1 MRSPRAAGK
10 AWRLSA
16 AALAIAWS
24 VFPIAMVVLS
34 SFKSQRDIFAIPPQ
48 LVFEPSLENYRRLL
62 KEWPAFLPDMAN
74 SLVVT
79 IGATLLTVVASTL
92 AGYVYA
98 RFRGRALAL
107 SAFFMVL
114 VRMLPPIVVT
124 LPLFPLFSWLHL
136 TDTHLVLVLMYA
148 AFFVSLSTWI
158 MRAFIDQVPR
168 ELEEAA
174 VVDGAGLLQVLRM
187 VVLPLVVN
195 GVIAASLFVIVY
207 AWNEFIFAL
216 IFTTRIARTAPLVMS
231 EMLSTTDG
239 VDWGVLFAAA
249 TVQLAP
255 ILAFILAAQ
264 RYVIAGLTAGAV
276 KG

>member
-1 MRSPRAAGK
+1 MRSPGAAGK

-16 AALAIAWS
+16 AALAIGWS

-34 SFKSQRDIFAIPPQ
+34 SFKPQRDIFAIPPQ
-48 LVFEPSLENYRRLL
+48 LVFAPTLENYRRLL
-62 KEWPAFLPDMAN
+62 QEWPAFLPDMAN

-79 IGATLLTVVASTL
+79 VGATLLTVVTSTL

-98 RFRGRALAL
+98 RFQGRALAL

-148 AFFVSLSTWI
+148 AFFVSLATWI

-174 VVDGAGLLQVLRM
+174 VVDGAGLGQVLRM
-187 VVLPLVVN
+187 VVLPLVLN
-195 GVIAASLFVIVY
+195 GVIAASLFVIVF
-207 AWNEFIFAL
+207 AWNEFVFAL
-216 IFTTRIARTAPLVMS
+216 IFTTRVARTAPLVMS

-249 TVQLAP
+249 TIQLAP

>member
-1 MRSPRAAGK
+1 MRRATDRTLRVAT
-10 AWRLSA
+10 AL
-16 AALAIAWS
+16 LAIAWS

-34 SFKSQRDIFAIPPQ
+34 SFKPQREIFAIPP
-48 LVFEPSLENYRRLL
+48 SLRFDPTLDNYARLL
-62 KEWPAFLPDMAN
+62 AEWPAFLPNMLN
-74 SLVVT
+74 SLIVT
-79 IGATLLTVVASTL
+79 VGATLLTVFAATL

-98 RFRGRALAL
+98 RFRSRALAL
-107 SAFFMVL
+107 SAFFMVV

-124 LPLFPLFSWLHL
+124 LPLFPLFSWARLN
-136 TDTHLVLVLMYA
+136 DTHLVLVLLYA

-158 MRAFIDQVPR
+158 MRAFVDQVPR

-174 VVDGAGLLQVLRM
+174 VADGASLAQVLRL
-187 VVLPLVVN
+187 VVLPLVLN
-195 GVIAASLFVIVY
+195 GVVAAALFVIVY
-207 AWNEFIFAL
+207 AWNEFVFAL
-216 IFTTRIARTAPLVMS
+216 VFTTRIARTTPLVMS

-249 TVQLAP
+249 TLQLLP
-255 ILAFILAAQ
+255 VLAFILAAQ

>member
-1 MRSPRAAGK
+1 L
-10 AWRLSA
+10 RLSA

-34 SFKSQRDIFAIPPQ
+34 SFKQQREIFAIPPR
-48 LVFEPSLENYRRLL
+48 LVFSPTLDNYRRLME
-62 KEWPAFLPDMAN
+62 EWPAFLPNMLN
-74 SLVVT
+74 SLIVT
-79 IGATLLTVVASTL
+79 IGATLLTVLVSTL

-98 RFRGRALAL
+98 RFRGRTLAL
-107 SAFFMVL
+107 SAFFMVV

-124 LPLFPLFSWLHL
+124 LPLFPLFSWLRVN
-136 TDTHLVLVLMYA
+136 DTHLVLIVLYA

-158 MRAFIDQVPR
+158 MRAFVEQVPR

-174 VVDGAGLLQVLRM
+174 FVDGASLGQVLRM

-195 GVIAASLFVIVY
+195 GVIAAALFVIVY

-216 IFTTRIARTAPLVMS
+216 VFTTRVARTTPLVMS

-249 TVQLAP
+249 TLQLAP

>member
-1 MRSPRAAGK
+1 MRRPGPLGRAL
-10 AWRLSA
+10 RLSGA
-16 AALAIAWS
+16 AAAIAWS

-34 SFKSQRDIFAIPPQ
+34 SFKPQREIFAIPPQ
-48 LVFEPSLENYRRLL
+48 LVFAPTLDNYRRLVT
-62 KEWPAFLPDMAN
+62 EWPAFFPNMLN
-74 SLVVT
+74 SLIVT
-79 IGATLLTVVASTL
+79 TGATLLTVLCATL

-98 RFRGRALAL
+98 RFRGRILAL

-124 LPLFPLFSWLHL
+124 LPLFPFFSWLRVN
-136 TDTHLVLVLMYA
+136 DTHFVLIVLYA
-148 AFFVSLSTWI
+148 AFFVSLATWI

-174 VVDGAGLLQVLRM
+174 LVDGAGLFQVLRM

-195 GVIAASLFVIVY
+195 GVIAASLFVIVF

-216 IFTTRIARTAPLVMS
+216 VFTTRIARTTPLVMS

>member
-1 MRSPRAAGK
+1 MPRPGPLGRTL
-10 AWRLSA
+10 RLSA
-16 AALAIAWS
+16 AATAVAWS

-34 SFKSQRDIFAIPPQ
+34 SFKPQREIFAIPPS
-48 LVFEPSLENYRRLL
+48 LIFAPSLDNYRRLL
-62 KEWPAFLPDMAN
+62 AEWPAFLPNMLN

-79 IGATLLTVVASTL
+79 AGATLLTVVLSTL

-107 SAFFMVL
+107 SAFFMVV

-124 LPLFPLFSWLHL
+124 LPLFPLFSWLRL
-136 TDTHLVLVLMYA
+136 SDTHLVLVLLYA

-174 VVDGAGLLQVLRM
+174 VVDGAGLAQVLRM
-187 VVLPLVVN
+187 VVLPLVLN

-216 IFTTRIARTAPLVMS
+216 IFTTRVARTAPLVMS

>member
-1 MRSPRAAGK
+1 MVATL
-10 AWRLSA
+10 RLSA
-16 AALAIAWS
+16 AALAVGWS

-34 SFKSQRDIFAIPPQ
+34 SFKPQRDIFAIPPS
-48 LVFEPSLENYRRLL
+48 LVFAPTLDNYRRLL
-62 KEWPAFLPDMAN
+62 TEWPAFFPNMLN
-74 SLVVT
+74 SLIVT
-79 IGATLLTVVASTL
+79 VGATLLTVLLSTL

-98 RFRGRALAL
+98 RCRGRALAL
-107 SAFFMVL
+107 SAFFMVV

-124 LPLFPLFSWLHL
+124 LPLFPLFSWLRL
-136 TDTHLVLVLMYA
+136 NDTHLVLILLYA

-174 VVDGAGLLQVLRM
+174 VVDGAGLVQVLRL
-187 VVLPLVVN
+187 VVLPLVLN
-195 GVIAASLFVIVY
+195 GIVASSLFVIVY

-216 IFTTRIARTAPLVMS
+216 VFTTRIARTTPLVMS

-264 RYVIAGLTAGAV
+264 RYVIAGLAAGAV

>member
-1 MRSPRAAGK
+1 MGRAL
-10 AWRLSA
+10 RLSA
-16 AALAIAWS
+16 AAAAVVWS
-24 VFPIAMVVLS
+24 IFPIAMVVLS
-34 SFKSQRDIFAIPPQ
+34 SFKPQRDIFAIPPQ
-48 LVFEPSLENYRRLL
+48 LVFAPTLENYVRLL
-62 KEWPAFLPDMAN
+62 AEWPAFLPNLLN
-74 SLVVT
+74 SLIVT
-79 IGATLLTVVASTL
+79 IGATLVTVLFSTL

-98 RFRGRALAL
+98 RYRGRLLAL
-107 SAFFMVL
+107 SAFFMVV

-124 LPLFPLFSWLHL
+124 LPLFPLFSWLRIN
-136 TDTHLVLVLMYA
+136 DTHLVLVILYA

-174 VVDGAGLLQVLRM
+174 LVDGAGLFQVLRM
-187 VVLPLVVN
+187 VVLPLVTN
-195 GVIAASLFVIVY
+195 GVIAAALFVIVY

-216 IFTTRIARTAPLVMS
+216 VFTTRVARTAPLVMS
-231 EMLSTTDG
+231 EMMSTTDG

-255 ILAFILAAQ
+255 VLAFILSAQ

>member
-1 MRSPRAAGK
+1 MPRPRPLGRAL
-10 AWRLSA
+10 RLAA

-24 VFPIAMVVLS
+24 VFPIAMVVMS
-34 SFKSQRDIFAIPPQ
+34 SFKPQREIFAIPPSF
-48 LVFEPSLENYRRLL
+48 VFTPTLENYHRLL
-62 KEWPAFLPDMAN
+62 AEWPAFLPNMMN

-79 IGATLLTVVASTL
+79 VGATLLTVFVATL

-98 RFRGRALAL
+98 RYRGRALAL
-107 SAFFMVL
+107 SAFFMVV

-124 LPLFPLFSWLHL
+124 LPLFPLFSWLRVN
-136 TDTHLVLVLMYA
+136 DTHLVLIVLYA
-148 AFFVSLSTWI
+148 AFFVSLAAWI
-158 MRAFIDQVPR
+158 MRAFVDQVPR

-174 VVDGAGLLQVLRM
+174 FVDGAGLAQVLRM

-195 GVIAASLFVIVY
+195 GVIAAALFVVVY

-216 IFTTRIARTAPLVMS
+216 VFTTRVARTTPLVMS

-249 TVQLAP
+249 SIQLAP
-255 ILAFILAAQ
+255 ILAFVLAAQ
-264 RYVIAGLTAGAV
+264 RYVIAGLSAGAV

>member
-1 MRSPRAAGK
+1 MHRPGPVGRTL
-10 AWRLSA
+10 RLSA
-16 AALAIAWS
+16 AGAAILWS

-34 SFKSQRDIFAIPPQ
+34 SFKAQRDIFAIPPN
-48 LVFEPSLENYRRLL
+48 LVFAPTLDNYRRLL
-62 KEWPAFLPDMAN
+62 SEWPAFFPNMLN
-74 SLVVT
+74 SLIVT
-79 IGATLLTVVASTL
+79 VGATLLTVVLSTL

-107 SAFFMVL
+107 SAFFMVV

-124 LPLFPLFSWLHL
+124 LPLFPLFSWMHL
-136 TDTHLVLVLMYA
+136 SDTHLVLILLYA

-187 VVLPLVVN
+187 VVLPLVLN

-216 IFTTRIARTAPLVMS
+216 VFTTRIARTTPLVMS

-249 TVQLAP
+249 SIQVAP

>member
-1 MRSPRAAGK
+1 MRRATDRTL
-10 AWRLSA
+10 RLTA
-16 AALAIAWS
+16 ALLAIAWS
-24 VFPIAMVVLS
+24 LFPIAMVVLS
-34 SFKSQRDIFAIPPQ
+34 SFKPQREIFAIPPT
-48 LVFEPSLENYRRLL
+48 LRFDPTLDNYQRLL
-62 KEWPAFLPDMAN
+62 ADWPAFLPNMLN
-74 SLVVT
+74 SLIVT
-79 IGATLLTVVASTL
+79 VGATLLTVFAATL

-98 RFRGRALAL
+98 RFRSRALAL
-107 SAFFMVL
+107 SAFFMVV

-124 LPLFPLFSWLHL
+124 LPLFPLFSWLRL
-136 TDTHLVLVLMYA
+136 NDTHIVLVVLYA

-158 MRAFIDQVPR
+158 MRAFVDQVPR

-174 VVDGAGLLQVLRM
+174 VADGASLAQVLRL
-187 VVLPLVVN
+187 VVLPLVLN
-195 GVIAASLFVIVY
+195 GVVAASLFVIVY

-216 IFTTRIARTAPLVMS
+216 VFTTRIARTTPLVMS

-249 TVQLAP
+249 TLQLLP
-255 ILAFILAAQ
+255 VLAFILAAQ

>member
-1 MRSPRAAGK
+1 MRRPGPVGATL
-10 AWRLSA
+10 RLSA

-34 SFKSQRDIFAIPPQ
+34 SFKSQRDIFAIPPS
-48 LVFEPSLENYRRLL
+48 LVFAPTLDNYRRLL
-62 KEWPAFLPDMAN
+62 TEWPAFFPNMLN
-74 SLVVT
+74 SLIVT
-79 IGATLLTVVASTL
+79 VGATLLTVLLSTL

-98 RFRGRALAL
+98 RCRGRALAL
-107 SAFFMVL
+107 SAFFMVV

-124 LPLFPLFSWLHL
+124 LPLFPLFSWLRL
-136 TDTHLVLVLMYA
+136 NDTHLVLILLYA

-174 VVDGAGLLQVLRM
+174 VVDGAGLAQVLRL
-187 VVLPLVVN
+187 VVLPLVLN
-195 GVIAASLFVIVY
+195 GIVASSLFVIVY

-216 IFTTRIARTAPLVMS
+216 VFTTRIARTTPLVMS

-264 RYVIAGLTAGAV
+264 RYVIAGLAAGAV

>member
-1 MRSPRAAGK
+1 MRSPRPLERGL
-10 AWRLSA
+10 RLSA
-16 AALAIAWS
+16 AAAAIAWS
-24 VFPIAMVVLS
+24 IFPIAMVVLS
-34 SFKSQRDIFAIPPQ
+34 SFKPQRDIFAIPPQ
-48 LVFEPSLENYRRLL
+48 LVFAPTLDNYRRLVT
-62 KEWPAFLPDMAN
+62 EWPAFFPNMLN
-74 SLVVT
+74 SLIVT
-79 IGATLLTVVASTL
+79 IGATLLTVACSTL

-98 RFRGRALAL
+98 RYRGRILAL

-124 LPLFPLFSWLHL
+124 LPLFPFFSWLHVN
-136 TDTHLVLVLMYA
+136 DTHLVLIVLYA

-174 VVDGAGLLQVLRM
+174 LVDGAGLFQVLRM

-216 IFTTRIARTAPLVMS
+216 VFTTRIARTAPLVMS

-249 TVQLAP
+249 TLQLAP

-264 RYVIAGLTAGAV
+264 RFVIAGLTAGAV

>member
-1 MRSPRAAGK
+1 MRRTTDRTLRVTAA
-10 AWRLSA
+10 L
-16 AALAIAWS
+16 LAIAWS
-24 VFPIAMVVLS
+24 LFPIAMVVLS
-34 SFKSQRDIFAIPPQ
+34 SFKPQRDIFAIPP
-48 LVFEPSLENYRRLL
+48 SLRFDPTLDNYERLL
-62 KEWPAFLPDMAN
+62 AEWPAFLPNMLN
-74 SLVVT
+74 SLIVT
-79 IGATLLTVVASTL
+79 IGATLLTVFAATL

-98 RFRGRALAL
+98 RFRSRALAL
-107 SAFFMVL
+107 SAFFMVV

-124 LPLFPLFSWLHL
+124 LPLFPLFSWLRL
-136 TDTHLVLVLMYA
+136 NDTHIVLVILYA

-158 MRAFIDQVPR
+158 MRAFVDQVPR

-174 VVDGAGLLQVLRM
+174 VADGAGLMQVLRL
-187 VVLPLVVN
+187 VVLPLVLN
-195 GVIAASLFVIVY
+195 GVVAASLFVIVY

-216 IFTTRIARTAPLVMS
+216 VFTTRIARTTPLVMS

-249 TVQLAP
+249 TLQLLP
-255 ILAFILAAQ
+255 VLAFILAAQ